1 MEFPS
6 AQSLQAE
13 LHRPSGAKERRHQD
27 DKSLRNPYG
36 VGRIL
41 ASAYRTPPVR
51 GEDRVHLR
59 HLKNQCFK
67 RISFLPAAAD
77 LGHDL

>member
-27 DKSLRNPYG
+27 DKSLRNPIW
-36 VGRIL
+36 RW
-41 ASAYRTPPVR
+41 AYTGIGLQDATCPRRGPSPP
-51 GEDRVHLR
+51 EA
-59 HLKNQCFK
+59 
-67 RISFLPAAAD
+67 P
-77 LGHDL
+77 